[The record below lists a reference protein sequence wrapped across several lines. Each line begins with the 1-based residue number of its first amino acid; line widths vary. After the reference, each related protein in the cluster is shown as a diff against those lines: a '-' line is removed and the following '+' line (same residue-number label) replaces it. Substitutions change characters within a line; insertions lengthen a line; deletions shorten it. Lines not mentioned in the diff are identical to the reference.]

1 MRNGISNL
9 RVSKIV
15 VYIPYLALAWTTPPG
30 AGNANFEIVATERGG
45 GSAADDADDNACGGG
60 GGSAADDADD
70 ADDNACGGGG
80 GSAADDADDD
90 GDNACGGGGGS
101 AADDADD
108 DDDNAGGGGGI
119 FDIDITMLLY
129 HYTLFIRYN
138 RSTLHNN
145 ASPGAKNH
153 LRPFTRLASNARNKN
168 S

>member
-15 VYIPYLALAWTTPPG
+15 VYIPYLALAWTTPPDAAD
-30 AGNANFEIVATERGG
+30 AGTANFEIVATERGGGSEADDDDDDGRVG

-60 GGSAADDADD
+60 GG
-70 ADDNACGGGG
+70 
-80 GSAADDADDD
+80 
-90 GDNACGGGGGS
+90 
-101 AADDADD
+101 
-108 DDDNAGGGGGI
+108 GI
-119 FDIDITMLLY
+119 IDIDITMLLY
-129 HYTLFIRYN
+129 HYTLFIRYPIISHYN

-153 LRPFTRLASNARNKN
+153 LCPFTRFELNARNKN

>member
-1 MRNGISNL
+1 
-9 RVSKIV
+9 
-15 VYIPYLALAWTTPPG
+15 LALAWTTPPG

-60 GGSAADDADD
+60 GGSAADDAD
-70 ADDNACGGGG
+70 
-80 GSAADDADDD
+80 
-90 GDNACGGGGGS
+90 DNACGGGGGS

-153 LRPFTRLASNARNKN
+153 LRPFTRFASNARNKN

>member
-60 GGSAADDADD
+60 GGSAADDDD
-70 ADDNACGGGG
+70 
-80 GSAADDADDD
+80 
-90 GDNACGGGGGS
+90 DNACGGGGGS

-108 DDDNAGGGGGI
+108 DDDDDADDDDDDAGAGGGGGI
-119 FDIDITMLLY
+119 IDIDITMLLY
-129 HYTLFIRYN
+129 HYTLFFRYN